1 MSRRKNQP
9 KEDARRSRPG
19 LRTKIF
25 VRDDM
30 IGAGKIALLAQL
42 ETSGSISAAARDMDL
57 TYRRAWFLLDTLQRC
72 FKDPLFTTERGGAD
86 AGGAKLTDLGRELAH
101 RHQAH
106 EVAAQ
111 AGAIEFLDWLETQQN
126 QD

>member
-9 KEDARRSRPG
+9 EDNNRRAKPG

-42 ETSGSISAAARDMDL
+42 EVSGSISAAARDMDL

-86 AGGAKLTDLGRELAH
+86 AGGAKLTELGRELTN
-101 RHQAH
+101 RHKAH
-106 EVAAQ
+106 EAKIQ
-111 AGAIEFLDWLETQQN
+111 AGAKEFLNWLQTHQKE
-126 QD
+126 D

>member
-9 KEDARRSRPG
+9 EDGARRNQPG

-42 ETSGSISAAARDMDL
+42 GESGSISAAARDMDL

-86 AGGAKLTDLGRELAH
+86 AGGAKLTDLGRELVT

-106 EVAAQ
+106 EAQ
-111 AGAIEFLDWLETQQN
+111 AQENAREFLNWLKGCQS
-126 QD
+126 DG